1 MCLAGSQTRRA
12 GSYWVVACMDYR
24 LENRIAAKMHKRRI
38 NKRIF
43 ALLAPPLIGLRAPSP
58 GIAAA
63 RSDPLKP
70 KIAAISNPDNSGSAP
85 KLCSH

>member
-24 LENRIAAKMHKRRI
+24 LENRITAKMHKRRI

-43 ALLAPPLIGLRAPSP
+43 ALLAPLRGHFISILRTPL
-58 GIAAA
+58 
-63 RSDPLKP
+63 
-70 KIAAISNPDNSGSAP
+70 
-85 KLCSH
+85 